1 MGRKGKT
8 QKHTAKEIA
17 SKVKAAKERNGAAGG
32 GGKGAEAR
40 MGAWTK
46 ASVLCDVC
54 KTIQPSF
61 KTMQIHY
68 ENKHP
73 KDSYPAE
80 DYEKRFAEARG
91 KVKPDKKGK
100 RAVNVTEKKK
110 KGGKKK
116 DDLSLLDGY

>member
-17 SKVKAAKERNGAAGG
+17 GKVKAAKERNGAAGG

-80 DYEKRFAEARG
+80 DYEKRFAEARFVFVLNSRLSNLIHVTG
-91 KVKPDKKGK
+91 EKLNLTK
-100 RAVNVTEKKK
+100 RVRK
-110 KGGKKK
+110 
-116 DDLSLLDGY
+116 L